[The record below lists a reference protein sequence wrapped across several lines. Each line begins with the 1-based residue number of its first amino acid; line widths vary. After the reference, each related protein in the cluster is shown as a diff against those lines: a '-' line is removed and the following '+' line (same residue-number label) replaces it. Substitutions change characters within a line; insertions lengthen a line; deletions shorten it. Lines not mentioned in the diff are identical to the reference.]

1 MSLPPHVVDDTN
13 DRCRDRHSQ
22 SVLKKKSNHFSKRY
36 RGLLQAYCF
45 FISNLSCIVTL
56 VSISVF
62 LKAHTYTIFKPKL
75 YFLLH
80 LCQSENGFTCR
91 KINHSCEYFLKNR
104 EPERVTS
111 EKNHLC
117 SRNLSLCPV
126 DLSTS
131 IVHNLA
137 KCPDIKNNY
146 LHSGKAIDTRSA
158 AAPN

>member
-22 SVLKKKSNHFSKRY
+22 SVLKKRVTISQKGIMGFY
-36 RGLLQAYCF
+36 RLIVSFL
-45 FISNLSCIVTL
+45 SNLSCIVTL
-56 VSISVF
+56 VSTSVF

-80 LCQSENGFTCR
+80 LCQSENSFTCR